1 MTLMKHRDI
10 YLSDDEQGVCSTVGC
25 GKTPK
30 RSIPRK
36 RVEKTGS
43 LNLQGSSRKTALCT
57 DCYRIFKK
65 SSKKDRTMES
75 LGR

>member
-1 MTLMKHRDI
+1 MKHRNI
-10 YLSDDEQGVCSTVGC
+10 SLSDGEQEVCSVSGC

-43 LNLQGSSRKTALCT
+43 FSLQGSSRKVNLCS

>member
-1 MTLMKHRDI
+1 MKHRDI
-10 YLSDDEQGVCSTVGC
+10 SLSDDEQGVCSTVGC

>member
-1 MTLMKHRDI
+1 MKRRDI
-10 YLSDDEQGVCSTVGC
+10 SLSDDEQVVCSVAGC

-43 LNLQGSSRKTALCT
+43 FNLQGSSRKANLCS
-57 DCYRIFKK
+57 DCYRTFKK

>member
-1 MTLMKHRDI
+1 MKHRDI
-10 YLSDDEQGVCSTVGC
+10 SLPDDGEEVCSVSGC
-25 GKTPK
+25 GKTSK

-36 RVEKTGS
+36 RVENTGS
-43 LNLQGSSRKTALCT
+43 FNLQGSSRKANLCS
-57 DCYRIFKK
+57 DCYRLFKK